1 MFYHDCGSQLCT
13 NFVLENLHGTLN
25 FQLKNNGNVYA
36 FTTALLGDYIAAKS
50 LGTLYCM
57 NCGVEVEEDEVLA
70 QCSQCNKTDKL
81 SNLSVVTSPDKLFTP
96 TILHPKD
103 CKDTY
108 LEYLEENLKEELR
121 TRTYNNISIILQEV
135 D

>member
-13 NFVLENLHGTLN
+13 TFVLENFYGTLN
-25 FQLKNNGNVYA
+25 FQLKSNGNVYA
-36 FTTALLGDYIAAKS
+36 FTTALLGDYIKAKS
-50 LGTLYCM
+50 LEKLYCM
-57 NCGVEVEEDEVLA
+57 SCGVEVDDDEVTA
-70 QCSQCNKTDKL
+70 QCSQCIRIDKL
-81 SNLSVVTSPDKLFTP
+81 SNLSVVTSPDKLFVP

-103 CKDTY
+103 CKDAY
-108 LEYLEENLKEELR
+108 LEDLEENLKQELR